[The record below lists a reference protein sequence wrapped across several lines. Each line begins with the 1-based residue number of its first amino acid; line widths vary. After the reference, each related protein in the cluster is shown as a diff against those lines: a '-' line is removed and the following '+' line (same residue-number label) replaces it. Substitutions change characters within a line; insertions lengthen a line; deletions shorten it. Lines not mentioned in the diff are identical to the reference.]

1 MPTTKINNKNRGK
14 QSGGAQPTRPIH
26 SIPTAMATPLTP
38 NDMAA
43 MDPKNR
49 QMFDKVVEILAKIGV
64 PVANKSEPV
73 FNRLFQ
79 GLSFIS
85 KYSDYISMIIKYP
98 SYCINSFGAIIV
110 LFIVIFMI
118 LAPIVMFIREVVDR
132 PDLANKLSAGIHR
145 VMTIIPSDVLY
156 IIISVLKTIL
166 GILLIIVFCISGDS
180 ILETFKNSPSLM
192 SAFVVLLI
200 NNMYILHGILGILF
214 TIGLFLGFY
223 NLTCMKELP
232 AKRYSGNVGDFLTLP
247 IMIFTIIFAL
257 FGLVIKQSYKSKRFS
272 AMKPAEFLYN
282 VSKTVI
288 FFSLFGFLYLFILI
302 CNYISNIV
310 GDATAKFMD
319 ILAGGTTCTGIDDDC
334 DKMDESIKCSFE
346 ASEGSDKQDSE
357 LVKRLKGMLT
367 TLFMFFIMIVV
378 VISSPADNTLKIISM
393 TNKLVRNVSTR
404 VAGAME
410 KVLSNPSQ

>member
-156 IIISVLKTIL
+156 IIIL
-166 GILLIIVFCISGDS
+166 
-180 ILETFKNSPSLM
+180 
-192 SAFVVLLI
+192 
-200 NNMYILHGILGILF
+200 
-214 TIGLFLGFY
+214 
-223 NLTCMKELP
+223 
-232 AKRYSGNVGDFLTLP
+232 
-247 IMIFTIIFAL
+247 
-257 FGLVIKQSYKSKRFS
+257 KRF
-272 AMKPAEFLYN
+272 
-282 VSKTVI
+282 I
-288 FFSLFGFLYLFILI
+288 
-302 CNYISNIV
+302 
-310 GDATAKFMD
+310 
-319 ILAGGTTCTGIDDDC
+319 
-334 DKMDESIKCSFE
+334 
-346 ASEGSDKQDSE
+346 
-357 LVKRLKGMLT
+357 
-367 TLFMFFIMIVV
+367 
-378 VISSPADNTLKIISM
+378 
-393 TNKLVRNVSTR
+393 
-404 VAGAME
+404 
-410 KVLSNPSQ
+410 